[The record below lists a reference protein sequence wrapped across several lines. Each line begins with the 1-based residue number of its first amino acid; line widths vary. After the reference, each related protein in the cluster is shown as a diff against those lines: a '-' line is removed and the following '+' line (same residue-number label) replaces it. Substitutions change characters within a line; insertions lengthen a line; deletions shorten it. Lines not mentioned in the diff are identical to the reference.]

1 MTSLQT
7 NAVALAQAQNSLFAQ
22 YPELQQLINTETCL
36 DCNIQ
41 VLNRCVSVIVP
52 TTVDANVPADTSFHV
67 EQTKQFMAELFGG
80 ASVSEQEGFYKS
92 SQWGMIR
99 EKSVVVRSYTTT
111 ATLQQH
117 FPLLL
122 CFVRYLQIQLRQET
136 MGVEMD
142 GKLLIIQFT

>member
-1 MTSLQT
+1 MKYQHSD
-7 NAVALAQAQNSLFAQ
+7 AVAIAQIQNSLFAQ
-22 YPELQQLINTETCL
+22 YPELQQLLNTGTCF
-36 DCNIQ
+36 DCQIQ
-41 VLNRCVSVIVP
+41 VLNRSVSVIVP

-111 ATLQQH
+111 ATLEQH

-142 GKLLIIQFT
+142 DKFLMIQFT